1 MTRPRHVSTLTVA
14 LVCVALAGGQ
24 SSRAAEKAAAKAP
37 PAVQPAAM
45 TALDKMGK
53 YLRTLKAFQVSAA
66 TSTDA
71 VTDDGQ
77 VVESDS
83 VSDLLAQVP
92 NHLRVEITSDD
103 QHRMYFYD
111 GRTVTVWADLV
122 NYYATAPAPPTIA
135 QLADELS
142 DKYNISLPLEDLFS
156 WGTPRSSS
164 AQITVATDFGPS
176 QVLGVTCEQYGF
188 RQPGLDWQIWIQNGD
203 YPLPRKIVLTTT
215 SDPARPKHSAVLTWN
230 LAPSFDDSAFAFVP
244 PKDAHKIVL
253 AEYRAAA
260 ASDDKKK

>member
-1 MTRPRHVSTLTVA
+1 MTHPKLESTLTLV
-14 LVCVALAGGQ
+14 LVCIAMAGAQ
-24 SSRAAEKAAAKAP
+24 ASRAAEKADAKAP

-45 TALDKMGK
+45 AALDKMGK

-77 VVESDS
+77 IVESDT
-83 VSDLLAQVP
+83 VSDLLVQAP
-92 NHLRVEITSDD
+92 NHLRIEITSDD

-111 GRTVTVWADLV
+111 GKSLTVWAELV
-122 NYYATAPAPPTIA
+122 NYYATAPAPPTII
-135 QLADELS
+135 QLADDLN
-142 DKYNISLPLEDLFS
+142 DKYGISLPLEDLFS
-156 WGTPRSSS
+156 WGTPRSSV

-203 YPLPRKIVLTTT
+203 YPLPRKVVLTTT
-215 SDPARPKHSAVLTWN
+215 SDPARPKHRAVLSWN
-230 LAPSFDDSAFAFVP
+230 LAPSFDDSAFTFVP